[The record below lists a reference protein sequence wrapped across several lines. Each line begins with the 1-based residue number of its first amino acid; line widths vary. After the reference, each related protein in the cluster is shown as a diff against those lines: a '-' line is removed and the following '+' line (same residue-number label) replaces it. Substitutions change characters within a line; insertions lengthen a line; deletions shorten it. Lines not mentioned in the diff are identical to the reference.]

1 MTFVIAEGRYRIAGG
16 EGRLLESEQGLLR
29 PSSACPRLQNDWT
42 EPNWQSALSAP
53 KNSCKRVKP
62 PEALE
67 EYLLV
72 LRDDPENDI
81 VRQLA
86 ADLCLSLSRNAD
98 AVRLLGELFEKQVGA
113 GDATRASLTY
123 KKLARH
129 GNPTWQQKFRFGQL
143 LEGSNKKLAV
153 GTYEAALQD
162 LLKIGK
168 KQESAEI
175 LDRIVAIEPT
185 QANLLRVAELASELG
200 NRKASAGAFQRIA
213 ILIEAEGGEVAQW
226 YERAYQ
232 EDSSDQSIALAYGKS
247 LLSQGQVGAAIFI
260 LEPQLNSG
268 QVTPALRETYADAL
282 VAAGRFGEA
291 EPLVWQ
297 LFEQNPARVQQVIG
311 LIGNFLDAEQD
322 AAAVELA
329 RKLEQFQRRRGERR
343 QFIAIMEDITG
354 AHRASSEILEF
365 LSELYNS
372 SNRENDYCQTLL
384 KLFDLYC
391 STADFAKAAECLDR
405 AAEVDPYEPGH
416 LKRLEMLRGKVDD
429 SRFKVIAS
437 RFSSAAK
444 APEERVQAEGPTLGA
459 GTLQDLMLQAEI
471 LVQYGM
477 RTKAVERLQRIQE
490 LFPREEERNEDLQ
503 RLYLAA
509 GVTPRYA
516 GSAPLP
522 PAAPS
527 AAPVAPSA
535 PAVAAPDPAADVRS
549 FTRVA
554 EITRK
559 LYHQGT
565 APAVLSTAVKEIG
578 AHWEASRCIA
588 AMGKPGLSPTAMD
601 EFCAEGFK
609 KSSVGALGEL
619 VACLQQAVEG
629 HEPLAIQEAAKDPAL
644 QSVKKIVNELGATS
658 ILAVPLSD
666 GPDTVGLLVVIHSR
680 PRTWQQSDM
689 VVLKTLTEQMVI
701 ALNNAGLR
709 RLVKN
714 LSVTDEKSGLLKRAS
729 YIDLL
734 LAESKR
740 AIQNASSLSV
750 VLLQFG
756 KSSALIK
763 EYGEAEVQAMIERAG
778 QLFAA
783 NIRSNDLAFRYDT
796 STIAIL
802 LGETAEK
809 EAIMAIEK
817 LRKIV
822 SDLKLPAKDGVAQPA
837 QFSAGVAEA
846 VIRNEYD
853 PVDVVTEIINR
864 VEQALGQAI
873 AQGSGK
879 VVALGPV
886 ALTTSAVA

>member
-1 MTFVIAEGRYRIAGG
+1 MPEITRRLDRAELGKRIERA
-16 EGRLLESEQGLLR
+16 EKLLQKGKT
-29 PSSACPRLQNDWT
+29 A
-42 EPNWQSALSAP
+42 
-53 KNSCKRVKP
+53 
-62 PEALE
+62 EALE

-72 LRDDPENDI
+72 LRDDPENDV
-81 VRQLA
+81 VRQLS
-86 ADLCLSLSRNAD
+86 ADLCLSLSRNPE
-98 AVRLLGELFEKQVGA
+98 AVRLLGDLFERQVGA

-129 GNPTWQQKFRFGQL
+129 GSPTWQQKFRFGQL

-162 LLKIGK
+162 LIKLGK

-175 LDRIVAIEPT
+175 LDRVVAIEPT
-185 QANLLRVAELASELG
+185 QANWQRVAELASELG
-200 NRKASAGAFQRIA
+200 NRKAAAAAFQHIA
-213 ILIEAEGGEVAQW
+213 QIVESEGGEVAQW

-232 EDSSDQSIALAYGKS
+232 EDSTDQAIALAYGKS
-247 LLSQGQVGAAIFI
+247 LLTQGQVGAAIFI

-282 VAAGRFGEA
+282 LGAARYAEA
-291 EPLVWQ
+291 EPLVWA
-297 LFEQNPARVQQVIG
+297 LFEQNPSRVQQVIA
-311 LIGNFLDAEQD
+311 LIGNFLDGEFDAE
-322 AAAVELA
+322 AVGLA

-343 QFIAIMEDITG
+343 QFIAIMEDIAA
-354 AHRASSEILEF
+354 AHRASPEMLEF

-384 KLFDLYC
+384 KLFDLYV
-391 STADFAKAAECLDR
+391 STSEFAKAAECLDK

-416 LKRLEMLRGKVDD
+416 LKRLDLLKGKVDE

-437 RFSSAAK
+437 RFSSASKPA
-444 APEERVQAEGPTLGA
+444 EEPTQADTPTLGA

-477 RTKAVERLQRIQE
+477 RNKAVERLQRIQE

-522 PAAPS
+522 PAAAPAPVAVAPVPA
-527 AAPVAPSA
+527 AAPVA
-535 PAVAAPDPAADVRS
+535 DPAADVRS
-549 FTRVA
+549 FTKVA

-559 LYHQGT
+559 LYHQST

-578 AHWEASRCIA
+578 AHWETTRCIA
-588 AMGKPGLSPTAMD
+588 VMGKPGLPASAMD
-601 EFCAEGFK
+601 EFCAEGYK
-609 KSSVGALGEL
+609 KAGHAAMAEL
-619 VACLQQAVEG
+619 VACLQASVEG
-629 HEPLAIQEAAKDPAL
+629 HDPLVIQDATKSEKLQAANKVVA
-644 QSVKKIVNELGATS
+644 ELNASSMLG
-658 ILAVPLSD
+658 VPLSD
-666 GPDTVGLLVVIHSR
+666 GEETVGMLVLVHNR
-680 PRTWQQSDM
+680 PRVWQSSDL
-689 VVLKTLTEQMVI
+689 VVLKTLADQMVI

-740 AIQNASSLSV
+740 AVQNASALSV

-756 KSSALIK
+756 KGPALVK

-802 LGETAEK
+802 LGETGEK
-809 EAIMAIEK
+809 EAMLAIEK

-822 SDLKLPAKDGVAQPA
+822 SEVRLPGKDGEQGQPA
-837 QFSAGVAEA
+837 TFSAGVAEA
-846 VIRNEYD
+846 VIRTEYD

-864 VEQALGQAI
+864 VEHALGQAV
-873 AQGSGK
+873 ASGPGK
-879 VVALGPV
+879 VVALGPTV
-886 ALTTSAVA
+886 MATGAVA